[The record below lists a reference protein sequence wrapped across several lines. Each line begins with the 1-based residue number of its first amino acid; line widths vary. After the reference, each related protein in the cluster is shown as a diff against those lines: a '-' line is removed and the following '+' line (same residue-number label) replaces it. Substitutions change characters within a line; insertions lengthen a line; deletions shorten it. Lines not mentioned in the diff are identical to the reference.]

1 MAKKNKRKKSSALS
15 FWGKHIVLS
24 AILIAAGY
32 YVLNGALPSNMDMTK
47 TTNAAA
53 QGLSQFYESFRNRVN
68 ERNTERDQYVINLGK
83 PTFPL
88 DDALAQ
94 RGLVVKPSS
103 PSWTGEL
110 AARRFE
116 SGGTLKSVMAN
127 YAREEG
133 IELFWYLERDYV
145 VKHNFRVDSNFISA
159 LYQVGRAINDDFE
172 FEVYTFFCP
181 NYRAAVI
188 TENPSHFVRNNCR
201 RLTK

>member
-1 MAKKNKRKKSSALS
+1 MAKKNKRKKSSTLS
-15 FWGKHIVLS
+15 FWGKHIILS
-24 AILIAAGY
+24 AILIAAAY

>member
-1 MAKKNKRKKSSALS
+1 MAKKNNRKKSSALS
-15 FWGKHIVLS
+15 FWGKHLVLS
-24 AILIAAGY
+24 IILIAAAY
-32 YVLNGALPSNMDMTK
+32 YVLYGVLPANMDMTK

-53 QGLSQFYESFRNRVN
+53 QGLSQFYESFRNRIN
-68 ERNTERDQYVINLGK
+68 ERNTERDQYVIELGK

-88 DDALAQ
+88 EDALAQ

>member
-24 AILIAAGY
+24 AILIAAAY

>member
-1 MAKKNKRKKSSALS
+1 MAKKNKRKKSSTFS

-24 AILIAAGY
+24 AILIAAAY

>member
-15 FWGKHIVLS
+15 FWGKHIILS
-24 AILIAAGY
+24 AILIAAAY
-32 YVLNGALPSNMDMTK
+32 YVLNGALPTNMDMTK

>member
-1 MAKKNKRKKSSALS
+1 MAKKNKRKKSSAFS
-15 FWGKHIVLS
+15 FWGKHIILS
-24 AILIAAGY
+24 AILIAAAY

>member
-1 MAKKNKRKKSSALS
+1 M
-15 FWGKHIVLS
+15 S
-24 AILIAAGY
+24 AILIAAAY